1 MRIDRKKLVIQM
13 LEKEMTTVALSEKS
27 GVSRQ
32 TLCCIRNGKRCSDVT
47 GYKIAHA
54 LGVDVKDLIEEV

>member
-1 MRIDRKKLVIQM
+1 M

-32 TLCCIRNGKRCSDVT
+32 TLCYIRNGKRCSDVT

>member
-32 TLCCIRNGKRCSDVT
+32 I
-47 GYKIAHA
+47 
-54 LGVDVKDLIEEV
+54 IEEV

>member
-1 MRIDRKKLVIQM
+1 MRIDRKKLAFLM
-13 LEKEMTTVALSEKS
+13 FEKELSVKNLAIKC

-32 TLCCIRNGKRCSDVT
+32 TLGYIRNGKSCSDAV
-47 GYKIAHA
+47 GQKIAHA

>member
-1 MRIDRKKLVIQM
+1 MRIDRKKLILLM
-13 LEKEMTTVALSEKS
+13 LEKEMTTVALSNKS

-32 TLCCIRNGKRCSDVT
+32 TLCYIRNGKRCSDLT

-54 LGVDVKDLIEEV
+54 LGVEVKDLLED